1 MVLWWLCAMK
11 GSTHCSLY
19 VPLGAGALRSS
30 VCSTAMVCRGSC
42 VTQTRSSNH
51 RDGVHPVVASD
62 LVAAPG

>member
-1 MVLWWLCAMK
+1 MVVVRDEREYALFAVRAA
-11 GSTHCSLY
+11 GSWG
-19 VPLGAGALRSS
+19 VRSG

-51 RDGVHPVVASD
+51 LDGVRPVVASD